1 MKNRLSIALT
11 AFAISFGSNA
21 AHSHGIWIAE
31 HAGKNSIVYG
41 HGAANDAY
49 NTDKLKTVSG
59 YDEAGATVDVT
70 PIDLDDHVVLA
81 KDPKLALVTAVL
93 DNGHWTKDTSGKWHN
108 LPKNE
113 VKSAESAGHYLKY
126 TKAIF
131 NGDANTLKPV
141 GQPLEIIMLTNP
153 LTLKAG
159 DKLPVQVLMNGEPAP
174 GAKLIAEYTTDSEN
188 SVKTDENGEAI
199 ITIRNNGLN
208 VIAATLD
215 ETLTDNPKADKIGH
229 FATFSFAYGHSH

>member
-11 AFAISFGSNA
+11 ALAISIGSNPA
-21 AHSHGIWIAE
+21 NSHGIWIAE
-31 HAGKNSIVYG
+31 HAGKSAIVYG
-41 HGAANDAY
+41 HGAASDGY
-49 NTDKLKTVSG
+49 NTDKLKTFAG
-59 YDEAGATVDVT
+59 YDVAGAPLEITA
-70 PIDLDDHVVLA
+70 IDLDDHVAFA
-81 KDPKLALVTAVL
+81 KDSKIALVTAVL
-93 DNGHWTKDTSGKWHN
+93 DNGHWTKDISGKWHN
-108 LPKNE
+108 LPRNE
-113 VKSAESAGHYLKY
+113 VKDAESAGHYLKY

-131 NGDANTLKPV
+131 HEDANTLKPV